1 MGLEV
6 EATNWRAS
14 FDTDSQ
20 QRDRHRWIRSRIMT
34 ADVCP
39 AQAARLALRA
49 ACLFA
54 VVGGIFAMHGLATH
68 GVTGS
73 DLMPHSGMDHSVVDT
88 ASDAVQAIAARPHIT
103 TPATPNGAVPS
114 LTGRSHDN
122 MDMGMAGLCLA
133 ILLIGVGTLLV
144 WLARHRPSSVVW
156 VVARASRLIE
166 RAGRFPRPPPW
177 QDRSIQR
184 C

>member
-1 MGLEV
+1 
-6 EATNWRAS
+6 
-14 FDTDSQ
+14 
-20 QRDRHRWIRSRIMT
+20 MT
-34 ADVCP
+34 VDGCP

-73 DLMPHSGMDHSVVDT
+73 DLMPHSVMDHSAV
-88 ASDAVQAIAARPHIT
+88 AAAGDAGQTMAAQSHST
-103 TPATPNGAVPS
+103 TPTTPYGPVPS
-114 LTGRSHDN
+114 LTGRSHDD
-122 MDMGMAGLCLA
+122 MDWGLAGLCLA

-144 WLARHRPSSVVW
+144 WLARHRPSSLVW
-156 VVARASRLIE
+156 VMSRASRLIE
-166 RAGRFPRPPPW
+166 RAGRVPRPPSW
-177 QDRSIQR
+177 QDLSIQR